1 MKIGNTKY
9 ILKYTNRIRES
20 ERKECTAKLIP
31 PRSLGEN
38 GKLILKR
45 GKTPEEERK
54 NLFHEIT
61 HAIFG
66 ELFKTC
72 PKYKRKINQLY
83 KDEIFI
89 QRLSEVLNKTFEV
102 KEQKQ

>member
-1 MKIGNTKY
+1 MKIGDTRY
-9 ILKYTNRIRES
+9 DLKYVNRIHKSKSKES
-20 ERKECTAKLIP
+20 VAKITP
-31 PRSLGEN
+31 PKSLGEK
-38 GKLILKR
+38 GEIVLKR
-45 GKTPEEERK
+45 GKTIEEERE

-61 HAIFG
+61 HGIFE

-89 QRLSEVLNKTFEV
+89 QRLSEILNKTFS
-102 KEQKQ
+102 K